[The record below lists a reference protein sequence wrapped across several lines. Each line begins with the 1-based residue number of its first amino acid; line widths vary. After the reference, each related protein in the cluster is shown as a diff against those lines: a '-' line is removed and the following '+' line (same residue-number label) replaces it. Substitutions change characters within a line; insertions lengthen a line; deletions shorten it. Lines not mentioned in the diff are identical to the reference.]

1 MGENEV
7 EYYNSI
13 KGYFKGI
20 DDEMKTVE
28 DNQTLRYHGERIL
41 LKINCFDDMTRY
53 LGDFR
58 KKCTPNFGMNMQM
71 MFKESTEVA
80 RKFMERRYRGLG
92 REDEDYRVMLLTKLR
107 EFIDKVEIL
116 DKRYREYGK
125 V

>member
-13 KGYFKGI
+13 KRYFGGI

-28 DNQTLRYHGERIL
+28 DNQTLRYHGEKIL
-41 LKINCFDDMTRY
+41 EKINRFDDMTRG

-58 KKCTPNFGMNMQM
+58 RDCTPNFGMNMQM